1 MLEMTRR
8 FAYYRN
14 MIAEPNIA
22 EIAALMG
29 EPSRATMLVAL
40 LGKEALPATELA
52 SQALISPQTA
62 SSHLSKLVAGRLLT
76 VEQHGRHRYYRL
88 ASDEVGRALESLAII
103 APPPPAARNT
113 QEDEQLKT
121 VRYARTCYDHMAGKV
136 AVAITRALE
145 QREFIIRSGQAYEV
159 TDSGKEWFRGL
170 RIDTDNLR
178 TNRRAFALQCLDWSE
193 RQYHISGALGAAFL
207 DRLLNLKYIA
217 RARTRRCIRVTVEGK
232 RALNRLLNLNL

>member
-103 APPPPAARNT
+103 APPPPAAHNT

-121 VRYARTCYDHMAGKV
+121 VRYARTGKV

>member
-1 MLEMTRR
+1 
-8 FAYYRN
+8 

-29 EPSRATMLVAL
+29 ERSRAAMLVAL

-52 SQALISPQTA
+52 SQAYISPQTA
-62 SSHLSKLVAGRLLT
+62 SSHLSKLVAGNLLT

-88 ASDEVGRALESLAII
+88 ASDAVGRAIESLAII
-103 APPPPAARNT
+103 APAPRAAHNT
-113 QEDEQLKT
+113 QEDERLKT

-136 AVAITRALE
+136 AIAIAGALE
-145 QREFIIRSGQAYEV
+145 QREFLMKSGRAYEV
-159 TDSGKEWFRGL
+159 TESGKEWFRNL

-178 TNRRAFALQCLDWSE
+178 ASRRTFALQCLDWTE
-193 RQYHISGALGAAFL
+193 RQYHISGALGAALL
-207 DRLLNLKYIA
+207 DRLLSLKYIA
-217 RARTRRCIRVTVEGK
+217 RARTPRCIRVTVEGK

>member
-1 MLEMTRR
+1 
-8 FAYYRN
+8 

-22 EIAALMG
+22 GIAALMG

-52 SQALISPQTA
+52 SQAFISPQTA
-62 SSHLSKLVAGRLLT
+62 SSHLSKLVAGKLLT

-88 ASDEVGRALESLAII
+88 ASDEVGRAIESLAII
-103 APPPPAARNT
+103 APPPAPAHNR
-113 QEDEQLKT
+113 QEDERLNT
-121 VRYARTCYDHMAGKV
+121 VRYARTCYDHMAGRV
-136 AVAITRALE
+136 AVAITRVLE
-145 QREFIIRSGQAYEV
+145 QREFLIRSGRAYEV
-159 TDSGKEWFRGL
+159 TKGGKDWFRNLG
-170 RIDTDNLR
+170 IDTDILR

-193 RQYHISGALGAAFL
+193 RQYHISGALGTALL

-217 RARTRRCIRVTVEGK
+217 RARTPRCIRVTVEGT

>member
-1 MLEMTRR
+1 VEV
-8 FAYYRN
+8 ADD
-14 MIAEPNIA
+14 IA

-29 EPSRATMLVAL
+29 EPSRAMMLVAL
-40 LGKEALPATELA
+40 LTKEALPASELA

-88 ASDEVGRALESLAII
+88 ASDDIGRAIESLAII
-103 APPPPAARNT
+103 APPPPAAHNT
-113 QEDEQLKT
+113 QEDERLKT

-136 AVAITRALE
+136 AVAITRELE
-145 QREFIIRSGQAYEV
+145 QREFLMRAGRAYEV
-159 TDSGKEWFRGL
+159 TESGKEWFRNL
-170 RIDTDNLR
+170 LIDTDKLR
-178 TNRRAFALQCLDWSE
+178 TNRRAFALQCLDWTE
-193 RQYHISGALGAAFL
+193 RQYHVSGALGAALL

-217 RARTRRCIRVTVEGK
+217 RARTPRCIRVTIEGK